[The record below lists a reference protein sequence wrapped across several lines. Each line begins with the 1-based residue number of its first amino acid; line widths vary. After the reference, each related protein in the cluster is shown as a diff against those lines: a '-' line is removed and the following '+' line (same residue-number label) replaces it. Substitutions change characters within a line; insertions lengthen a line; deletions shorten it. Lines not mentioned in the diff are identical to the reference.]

1 MKMKRFLAVFAI
13 IAVLCTFCTVAA
25 MAYGEDTP
33 PEGYKYLTFVIT
45 GDAGSETFTH
55 LVVGEPIEVK
65 EATCTEGGYERYLC
79 AEKDCEAEGLWH
91 QVNTEALGHEWST
104 DPEGAEYWGYV
115 GETPTCEHGG
125 TAYEYCTRCGE
136 LKEVRELQPL
146 DHDYEEVVDTNT
158 CKEYKSH
165 YECKD
170 CGAVLTDE
178 KGNTIYN
185 TERPEDDNPS
195 DHHTWS
201 KWKLETEATC
211 EHEGKQSRVCSTCG
225 AKQYETIKMSDHQW
239 VVSHTHLL
247 DCTKIEVTYECAN
260 CGMESP
266 EKTIIEGNFHQYV
279 AAEQHKNNKA
289 ATCLEDGAVQMVC
302 KYCGDE
308 GKVEKVPAL
317 GHDWSDWELIDT
329 YNTEDGEELGVYTR
343 DCQRPNCDYHEELVS
358 ATSPVEEPEN
368 PGASEEPEAPVETVE
383 NIYAIDAANVVKGDA
398 SVSGTGNLI
407 VVGTEEVGEMY
418 VRVAVVY
425 ENEAGEQI
433 LVVNVAEVKADLTFK
448 IPSVKAPYGYSVK
461 TVCLVAVTSDEAVE
475 GAWADYAVCD
485 NVVL

>member
-1 MKMKRFLAVFAI
+1 MKMKRFFAVFAI

-25 MAYGEDTP
+25 MADEEVAAPD
-33 PEGYKYLTFVIT
+33 GYKYLTFVIT

-55 LVVGEPIEVK
+55 LVNGTPIEVK

-79 AEKDCEAEGLWH
+79 AEEECAAEGLWH
-91 QVNTEALGHEWST
+91 QVNTDALGHSWST
-104 DPEGAEYWGYV
+104 DPKGGEQWGYV

-136 LKEVRELQPL
+136 LKEVRELSPL
-146 DHDYEEVVDTNT
+146 EHDYSVEVVDVNT

-165 YECKD
+165 FVCKN

-178 KGNTIYN
+178 KGETVYN
-185 TERPEDDNPS
+185 TERPEDDNAS

-201 KWKLETEATC
+201 DWKVETEATC
-211 EHEGKQSRVCSTCG
+211 ECEGKQSRVCSTCG
-225 AKQYETIKMSDHQW
+225 AKQYETIDMLEHQW

-247 DCTKIEVTYECAN
+247 DCTQIEVTYACAN
-260 CGMESP
+260 CGAENP

-279 AAEQHKNNKA
+279 AAKQHENNKA

-302 KYCGDE
+302 KYCGEE
-308 GKVEKVPAL
+308 GEVEKVPAL
-317 GHDWSDWELIDT
+317 GHDWSEWELIDT
-329 YNTEDGEELGVYTR
+329 YTKDGEELGVYTR
-343 DCQRPNCDYHEELVS
+343 DCLRPGCKHHEELVS
-358 ATSPVEEPEN
+358 ATAPVEPEQ
-368 PGASEEPEAPVETVE
+368 PTDPVEPEAPVETVE
-383 NIYAIDAANVVKGDA
+383 NIYAIDAANVVKGEN

-418 VRVAVVY
+418 ARVAVVY

-448 IPSVKAPYGYSVK
+448 IPSVKAPYGYTVK